1 MRLLIA
7 EDDPALLAVLARG
20 LRLHGYVVDTASRGD
35 DALALLGMGEYAAA
49 VLDWRMPGLDGVEVI
64 VSIRRQHRTLPILL
78 LTARDTP
85 ADRVTGLDSG
95 ADDYIV
101 KPFDF
106 SELLARLRAMLR
118 RTVGDGAPLMRVA
131 GLQLDPATHEVRS
144 SGALIQV
151 TPREYAILEVLMR
164 RADRVV
170 TRHNL
175 AEQVWPD
182 GEATWNA
189 IEAHMARLRAKV
201 GGDAGVAIVAVRGI
215 GYRLVES

>member
-1 MRLLIA
+1 
-7 EDDPALLAVLARG
+7 
-20 LRLHGYVVDTASRGD
+20 
-35 DALALLGMGEYAAA
+35 
-49 VLDWRMPGLDGVEVI
+49 
-64 VSIRRQHRTLPILL
+64 
-78 LTARDTP
+78 
-85 ADRVTGLDSG
+85 
-95 ADDYIV
+95 
-101 KPFDF
+101 
-106 SELLARLRAMLR
+106 
-118 RTVGDGAPLMRVA
+118 MRVA